1 MMKVQVLPAPSAVP
15 ASLSAGKP
23 LLTREGVLATVGVSW
38 PGGVVEAA
46 EASSSVLS
54 SSVSEGTM
62 LTFRLVAL
70 VETSRGRADA
80 SAGAFTACR
89 EGL

>member
-1 MMKVQVLPAPSAVP
+1 MEAV
-15 ASLSAGKP
+15 
-23 LLTREGVLATVGVSW
+23 
-38 PGGVVEAA
+38 

-80 SAGAFTACR
+80 SAGAFTAYR
-89 EGL
+89 EDQ